1 MYPSLS
7 HTFIRRE
14 IVEMRARGFDIGVY
28 ATRKCAEEQLL
39 CESDEIEHASTQ
51 SILPINPLAF
61 FAVNFKLFIQNPARY
76 LSTLCVASKHRLPG
90 LKNAIWAY
98 LQFFEAILLADM
110 LKKDDVK
117 HLHVHFGNAGAN
129 ICYFAARYLS
139 LSWSMTLH
147 GTSCFDYPSGQ
158 LLGEKIEHCTFA
170 NCISY
175 FGLSQAF
182 RQSNPDHW
190 HKLFVTRCGIEPSVV
205 NTVFADKVAQTKK
218 QTKASDDTINLIYVG
233 RLSPEKGVNVII
245 HALSQVVQDMKN
257 IQLTIVGDG
266 PRRAFLEEQVR
277 EHQLA
282 SHITFAGAVPE
293 REVFDHMSRCD
304 MLVMSSFMEGIPMV
318 LMEAMALELPV
329 IAPRVAGIPELV
341 IDHENGLLFDPANA
355 NQLAEKIITL
365 AKNGKQCK
373 KLGKQGRTK
382 VLNEF
387 SINIAVEKLAEKFKQ
402 LI

>member
-14 IVEMRARGFDIGVY
+14 IVEMKARGFDVGVY
-28 ATRKCAEEQLL
+28 ATRRCPKEQLL
-39 CESDEIEHASTQ
+39 CESDVTEYEQTK
-51 SILPINPLAF
+51 SILPTNPLAF
-61 FAVNFKLFIQNPARY
+61 IFVNLRLLALNPVRY
-76 LSTLCVASKHRLPG
+76 ISTFFVALNHRLPG
-90 LKNAIWAY
+90 IKSFLWSN
-98 LQFFEAILLADM
+98 LQFFEAMLLADM

-129 ICYFAARYLS
+129 ICYFAARYLQ

-158 LLGEKIEHCTFA
+158 LLEEKIEHCTFA

-205 NTVFADKVAQTKK
+205 NEVFANKK
-218 QTKASDDTINLIYVG
+218 TAKRDTINLIYVG
-233 RLSPEKGVNVII
+233 RLSPEKGVNII
-245 HALSQVVQDMKN
+245 LQALSEAVKEVPN
-257 IQLTIVGDG
+257 IHLTIVGDG
-266 PRRAFLEEQVR
+266 PRRGFLENEVKQY
-277 EHQLA
+277 LLND
-282 SHITFAGAVPE
+282 HITFAGAVPE
-293 REVFDHMSRCD
+293 REVFDKMSGCD

-318 LMEAMALELPV
+318 LMEAMVLELPV

-341 IDHENGLLFDPANA
+341 IDQENGLLFDPASTD
-355 NQLAEKIITL
+355 QLAQKITKL
-365 AKNGKQCK
+365 AKNKTLRS
-373 KLGKQGRTK
+373 KLGKKGRTK
-382 VLNEF
+382 VLAEF
-387 SINIAVEKLAEKFKQ
+387 SIHKAVEKLSDKFKQ
-402 LI
+402 IAP

>member
-14 IVEMRARGFDIGVY
+14 IVEMKERGFDIGVY
-28 ATRKCAEEQLL
+28 ATRKCSEAQLL
-39 CESDEIEHASTQ
+39 CESDVTEHAQTK
-51 SILPINPLAF
+51 SILPINPISF
-61 FAVNFKLFIQNPARY
+61 ITVNLTLFLSNPARY
-76 LSTLCVASKHRLPG
+76 LSTLLVASQHRLPG
-90 LKNAIWAY
+90 LKNGVWSF
-98 LQFFEAILLADM
+98 LQFFEAMLLADM

-129 ICYFAARYLS
+129 ICYFAARYLQ

-147 GTSCFDYPSGQ
+147 GTSCFDYPSGP
-158 LLGEKIEHCTFA
+158 LLEEKIEHCTFA

-182 RQSNPDHW
+182 RQAKPEHW

-205 NTVFADKVAQTKK
+205 NEVFANKLTNK
-218 QTKASDDTINLIYVG
+218 TDDTINLIYVG

-245 HALSQVVQDMKN
+245 QALSEVVKTVPN
-257 IQLTIVGDG
+257 IKLSIVGDG
-266 PRRAFLEEQVR
+266 PRRAFLENEVTQYK
-277 EHQLA
+277 LNK
-282 SHITFAGAVPE
+282 HIEFVGAVPE
-293 REVFDHMSRCD
+293 REVFDRMSTCD

-329 IAPRVAGIPELV
+329 VAPRVAGIPELV
-341 IDHENGLLFDPANA
+341 IDKENGLLFDPASA
-355 NQLAEKIITL
+355 EQLAKQITVL
-365 AKNGKQCK
+365 AKDAQLRAA
-373 KLGKQGRTK
+373 LGKRGREK

-387 SINIAVEKLAEKFKQ
+387 SINKAVEKLSDKFKQ
-402 LI
+402 II